1 MARRS
6 GQSSTKVARA
16 IVKRLEGMTGR
27 RARHVD
33 PSDARVNRHV
43 TPGRSPSHTAA
54 DAPHSRPGWEPNQI
68 YNVQD
73 RKTGLSAVYMTDRH
87 SRVSRIEGRLVS
99 SKNVR
104 DKDQQV
110 WSGGPDRRQS
120 GNANGYDKD
129 AGGHMIAREL
139 GGSGAGI
146 NTLPQS
152 WRENSYGQ
160 WRKMESELKG
170 LVDAGHDVD
179 LKVVP
184 KFPGSSERPDWFKV
198 EYTVTPGDGRP
209 PYTVT
214 EVISNRSK
222 PK

>member
-33 PSDARVNRHV
+33 PSDARVNLHA
-43 TPGRSPSHTAA
+43 TPGRSPAT
-54 DAPHSRPGWEPNQI
+54 RPQTHRTLGRLGAEQI
-68 YNVQD
+68 DNVQD

-87 SRVSRIEGRLVS
+87 GRVSRIEGRLVS
-99 SKNVR
+99 RKNDR

-170 LVDAGHDVD
+170 LVDLDTT
-179 LKVVP
+179 
-184 KFPGSSERPDWFKV
+184 S
-198 EYTVTPGDGRP
+198 T
-209 PYTVT
+209 
-214 EVISNRSK
+214 
-222 PK
+222 